1 MIYVK
6 QLAGPDAAAYQA
18 VRLRALQ
25 ESPTAFS
32 SSYEEEYRRTLSEIE
47 ARVIPAPDGSVCVFG
62 AFEDD
67 RLVGLLA
74 FIRPQREK
82 TRHGAQL
89 AGMYVLPEC
98 RRRGHGRALL
108 DAALLHARAAG
119 GVRSL
124 KLGVNA
130 ENEPAKRLYQAA
142 GFRYVGTDPE
152 ALRVGATYYDEE
164 TYVLSLAK
172 PMANPA
178 E

>member
-6 QLAGPDAAAYQA
+6 QLGGPDAAAYQA
-18 VRLRALQ
+18 VRLKALQ

-32 SSYEEEYRRTLSEIE
+32 SSYQEEYRGTLSEIE

-62 AFEDD
+62 PFEDD
-67 RLVGLLA
+67 RVVGLL
-74 FIRPQREK
+74 
-82 TRHGAQL
+82 
-89 AGMYVLPEC
+89 
-98 RRRGHGRALL
+98 
-108 DAALLHARAAG
+108 
-119 GVRSL
+119 
-124 KLGVNA
+124 A

-152 ALRVGATYYDEE
+152 ALRVGATYYDQE